1 MSTSYA
7 LQVELS
13 KKKISAIR
21 KELET
26 TKSAF
31 SEKRYLESLGSPG
44 TIIGREKEAKQILE
58 FLYNPKN
65 SFLVPLVSVYGRS
78 GTGKS
83 TVVRLVCNNLEDLV
97 SYSYVNLRKARTI
110 FGCANLILSEL
121 DTDTIKSTQGI
132 NKAVDKIES
141 RIIETLELDNKKQ
154 FILILDEFDVIFSDS
169 RGLPSDFVFKLLN
182 IVENLRAK
190 GLDLCIVALSN
201 CSLADFS
208 LDDRVKSRMDNCEV
222 FFAPY
227 TNDEIFSILK
237 ERSKKAFVGKI
248 NEKVLT
254 LCSKLSGD
262 EHGDCRRALQLLRVA
277 GEIAGGAVLSED
289 HVKEAAKKLDD
300 DKLDSIL
307 ASATNHQRLL
317 LAALAK
323 LVLHSG
329 KASHS
334 TREIFDVY
342 CSLCE
347 KIKFLSCRSVFN
359 LLVELENMSIIIA
372 KKHSTGRH
380 GYHNF
385 YEFTFDYRLVGWI
398 LDKNWW
404 TSEKDDKE
412 KSDILDDIVYDE
424 LHPGKK
430 HERSLAYGR
439 ASKRYQKRFEL

>member
-13 KKKISAIR
+13 KKKIFALR
-21 KELET
+21 KALET
-26 TKSAF
+26 RKSAF
-31 SEKRYLESLGSPG
+31 SEKRYLESLGPPV

-58 FLYNPKN
+58 FLYSPN

-359 LLVELENMSIIIA
+359 LLVELENTSIIIA

-430 HERSLAYGR
+430 YERSLAYGR